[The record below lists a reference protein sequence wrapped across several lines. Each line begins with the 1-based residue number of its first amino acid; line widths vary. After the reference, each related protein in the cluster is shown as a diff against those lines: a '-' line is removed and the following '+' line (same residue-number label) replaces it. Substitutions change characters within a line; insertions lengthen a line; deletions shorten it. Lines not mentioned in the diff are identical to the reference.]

1 MDSSRSIYRQ
11 SSGALECRKFLL
23 LVMVGNTYLFFVD
36 GFEVGVQSF
45 PIDDS
50 RASLER
56 IDQCSTCYG
65 FHPPWEE
72 HWSEQEARDA
82 GGRI

>member
-1 MDSSRSIYRQ
+1 MPEIPPARN
-11 SSGALECRKFLL
+11 GWKH
-23 LVMVGNTYLFFVD
+23 VPFFVD